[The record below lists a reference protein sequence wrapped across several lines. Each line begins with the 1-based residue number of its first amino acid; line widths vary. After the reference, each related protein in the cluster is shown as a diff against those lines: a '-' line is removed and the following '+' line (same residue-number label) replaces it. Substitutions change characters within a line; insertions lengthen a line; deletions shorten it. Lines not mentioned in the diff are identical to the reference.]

1 MPAES
6 PCTCSNP
13 NDCLPEY
20 HGHYGHPGQPGHPGH
35 AGHPG
40 HPGHPGHAGHH
51 LGSSPSA
58 GTPIGGPAGGHLAG
72 PLKEYDD
79 EPDETLSE
87 RLWGL
92 TEMFPECVRSCTYT
106 VTTNTVSGV
115 KSLYG
120 LSRSVMW
127 VIASSSVILFAPV
140 IFEVERAQMAEM
152 EKSQQKQVLLG
163 TNTAMSG
170 PMPNMP
176 PMPR

>member
-1 MPAES
+1 M
-6 PCTCSNP
+6 P
-13 NDCLPEY
+13 NDSICACSSPTDCA
-20 HGHYGHPGQPGHPGH
+20 
-35 AGHPG
+35 AGI
-40 HPGHPGHAGHH
+40 

-58 GTPIGGPAGGHLAG
+58 GTPPCG

-92 TEMFPECVRSCTYT
+92 TEMFPETVRNGTYV
-106 VTTNTVSGV
+106 VTTKTWSGV

-127 VIASSSVILFAPV
+127 IVASSSVILFAPV

-163 TNTAMSG
+163 TNTTMTG

>member
-1 MPAES
+1 MDLITDDLDQNDSGMES
-6 PCTCSNP
+6 LTTSKG
-13 NDCLPEY
+13 DTPERR
-20 HGHYGHPGQPGHPGH
+20 PMDS
-35 AGHPG
+35 
-40 HPGHPGHAGHH
+40 
-51 LGSSPSA
+51 SSPPTTDLEVFGFPSMD
-58 GTPIGGPAGGHLAG
+58 GTSG

-79 EPDETLSE
+79 EPDESLSE

-92 TEMFPECVRSCTYT
+92 SEMC
-106 VTTNTVSGV
+106 GM

-120 LSRSVMW
+120 FSRSVMW

-163 TNTAMSG
+163 TNTALAG
-170 PMPNMP
+170 PMPSMP

>member
-1 MPAES
+1 MELTDEQELSDSGMES
-6 PCTCSNP
+6 LSASKDDT
-13 NDCLPEY
+13 PERR
-20 HGHYGHPGQPGHPGH
+20 PDDFFITPS
-35 AGHPG
+35 
-40 HPGHPGHAGHH
+40 

-58 GTPIGGPAGGHLAG
+58 GTPTGGAG

-79 EPDETLSE
+79 EPDETLTE

-92 TEMFPECVRSCTYT
+92 TEMFPEFVRTCTYT
-106 VTTNTVSGV
+106 VTTNTLSGV

-127 VIASSSVILFAPV
+127 VVASSSVILFAPV

-163 TNTAMSG
+163 TNTALAG
-170 PMPNMP
+170 PMPPNMP

>member
-1 MPAES
+1 MELTDEQELSDSGMES
-6 PCTCSNP
+6 LSASKDDT
-13 NDCLPEY
+13 PERR
-20 HGHYGHPGQPGHPGH
+20 PEEFFITPS
-35 AGHPG
+35 
-40 HPGHPGHAGHH
+40 

-58 GTPIGGPAGGHLAG
+58 GTPIAAG

-92 TEMFPECVRSCTYT
+92 TEMFPERVRTYT
-106 VTTNTVSGV
+106 YSFTTNTVSGV

-127 VIASSSVILFAPV
+127 VVASSSVILFAPV

-163 TNTAMSG
+163 TNTALAG
-170 PMPNMP
+170 PMPPNMP

>member
-1 MPAES
+1 MLMELTDDQEQSDSGMES
-6 PCTCSNP
+6 LSASK
-13 NDCLPEY
+13 DDSPERR
-20 HGHYGHPGQPGHPGH
+20 PDEFFITPS
-35 AGHPG
+35 
-40 HPGHPGHAGHH
+40 

-58 GTPIGGPAGGHLAG
+58 GTPIGGPTGGHLAG

-106 VTTNTVSGV
+106 FTTNTVSGV

>member
-1 MPAES
+1 MDLTDELEQSDSGMES
-6 PCTCSNP
+6 LTASK
-13 NDCLPEY
+13 DDTPERR
-20 HGHYGHPGQPGHPGH
+20 PEDFFITPS
-35 AGHPG
+35 
-40 HPGHPGHAGHH
+40 

-58 GTPIGGPAGGHLAG
+58 GTPLGG

-92 TEMFPECVRSCTYT
+92 TEMFPECVRNCTYS
-106 VTTNTVSGV
+106 VTTNTWSGV
-115 KSLYG
+115 KSFYG

-127 VIASSSVILFAPV
+127 VVASSSVILFAPV

-163 TNTAMSG
+163 TNTAMTG
-170 PMPNMP
+170 PTPAMP

>member
-1 MPAES
+1 MDLTDELEQSDSGMES
-6 PCTCSNP
+6 LTASKDDTPERRPEDYFITPS
-13 NDCLPEY
+13 LPS
-20 HGHYGHPGQPGHPGH
+20 
-35 AGHPG
+35 
-40 HPGHPGHAGHH
+40 

-58 GTPIGGPAGGHLAG
+58 GTPLG

-92 TEMFPECVRSCTYT
+92 TEMFPECVRSCTYS
-106 VTTNTVSGV
+106 VTSNTWSGV

-127 VIASSSVILFAPV
+127 VVASSSVILFAPV

-163 TNTAMSG
+163 TNTALSG
-170 PMPNMP
+170 PTPALP

>member
-1 MPAES
+1 MITDLTDELDQSDSGMES
-6 PCTCSNP
+6 LIASKDDT
-13 NDCLPEY
+13 PERR
-20 HGHYGHPGQPGHPGH
+20 PEDSFIIPS
-35 AGHPG
+35 
-40 HPGHPGHAGHH
+40 

-58 GTPIGGPAGGHLAG
+58 GTPIGT
-72 PLKEYDD
+72 LKEYDD

-92 TEMFPECVRSCTYT
+92 TEMFPECVRNGTYT
-106 VTTNTVSGV
+106 VTTTTWSGV

-127 VIASSSVILFAPV
+127 IVASSSVILFAPV
-140 IFEVERAQMAEM
+140 IFEVERAQVEEM
-152 EKSQQKQVLLG
+152 QKSQQKQVLLG
-163 TNTAMSG
+163 TNTALSG

>member
-1 MPAES
+1 MLMDLTDELEQSDSGMES
-6 PCTCSNP
+6 LSASKDDT
-13 NDCLPEY
+13 PERK
-20 HGHYGHPGQPGHPGH
+20 PEDNFITPS
-35 AGHPG
+35 
-40 HPGHPGHAGHH
+40 

-58 GTPIGGPAGGHLAG
+58 ATPLSG

-92 TEMFPECVRSCTYT
+92 TEMFPDCVRNGSYT
-106 VTTNTVSGV
+106 VTTKTWSGM

-127 VIASSSVILFAPV
+127 VVASSSVILFAPV
-140 IFEVERAQMAEM
+140 IFEVERAQVAEM

-163 TNTAMSG
+163 TNAALSG
-170 PMPNMP
+170 PMPSMP